1 MNALHDGE
9 IGVNVSCGQR
19 EHGGG
24 GGLTPKKGIKHRER
38 NGRFSTCTIA
48 LHDGESSINVSRQV
62 RIAPSAS
69 SRKGVRSNESK
80 SKSLASQTI
89 GVESRA
95 GAPLPEGDVDAYE
108 GIGFLIALGDAQ
120 DAAIRLKAQ

>member
-1 MNALHDGE
+1 MVRA
-9 IGVNVSCGQR
+9 VQSNVLCGRR

-48 LHDGESSINVSRQV
+48 LHDGESGINVSRQV
-62 RIAPSAS
+62 KIAPFDLEQERPSG
-69 SRKGVRSNESK
+69 RVSK
-80 SKSLASQTI
+80 SQSRASRTI
-89 GVESRA
+89 GIESRA
-95 GAPLPEGDVDAYE
+95 GAPVPEGEVEAYE
-108 GIGFLIALGDAQ
+108 GIGCFLIALGDAQ